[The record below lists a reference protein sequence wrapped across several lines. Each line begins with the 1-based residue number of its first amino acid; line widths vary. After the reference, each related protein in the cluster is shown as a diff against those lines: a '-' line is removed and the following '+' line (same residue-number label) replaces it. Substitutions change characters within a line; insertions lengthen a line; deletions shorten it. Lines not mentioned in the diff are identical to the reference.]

1 MPRLK
6 AFQASIQKRIL
17 LFWGYCIRL
26 AHTLFKSNSSA
37 AWFDSKEMFTPVCCN
52 LDNNYYDINI
62 IKQLN
67 TKPAHCHWTF
77 LSLHSFS
84 AGVLFFVHFW
94 VILTSC
100 TQRTPFR
107 SCDKGQKHECICIA
121 AGKMVQIKFKP
132 CPMSHCSLKGNTS
145 EKSHYT

>member
-1 MPRLK
+1 MVALCYNRTFKPNTNSFSVWNIEPLQAGKPTQRPINCHSGLVKQQLKSQHTMPRLK

-84 AGVLFFVHFW
+84 AGVFFVYIF
-94 VILTSC
+94 
-100 TQRTPFR
+100 
-107 SCDKGQKHECICIA
+107 G
-121 AGKMVQIKFKP
+121 
-132 CPMSHCSLKGNTS
+132 
-145 EKSHYT
+145 